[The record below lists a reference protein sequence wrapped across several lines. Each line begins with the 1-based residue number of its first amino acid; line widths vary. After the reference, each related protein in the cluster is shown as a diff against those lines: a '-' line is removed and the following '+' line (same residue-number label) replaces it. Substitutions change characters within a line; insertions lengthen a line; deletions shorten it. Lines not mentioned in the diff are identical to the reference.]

1 MIQITYKKR
10 NGNILYRLR
19 KTMLPYRV
27 GDTTSMGWKVLNIE
41 YEYNQKFYT
50 YYEYNKIIHKKKQKY
65 LKRKQLEK
73 LCLKAITLLY
83 YIIMIIIILNYIK

>member
-1 MIQITYKKR
+1 MIQITYQKR

-19 KTMLPYRV
+19 KTMLPYRI

-50 YYEYNKIIHKKKQKY
+50 YYEYNKLIHKKKQKH
-65 LKRKQLEK
+65 LERKQLEK

-83 YIIMIIIILNYIK
+83 YIIMILIILNYIK